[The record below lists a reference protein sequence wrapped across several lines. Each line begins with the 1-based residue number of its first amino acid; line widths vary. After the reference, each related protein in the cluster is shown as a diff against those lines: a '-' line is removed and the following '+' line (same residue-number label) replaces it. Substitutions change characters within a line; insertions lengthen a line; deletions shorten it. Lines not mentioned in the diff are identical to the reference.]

1 MSDQHKRAIRE
12 AFRMPTPISVRIAVD
27 HFLVDGDAVPVLTG
41 RLLRTQFL
49 RKLVQHGALACYAP
63 DGAESTEGVYC
74 DDCRHPR
81 CRPYLRLYLD
91 RGAVHLVLDLGPA
104 SARNLLALEDDLV
117 ADGLHLEHC
126 PLRLTVTPRGSWG
139 EVRFQRFP

>member
-1 MSDQHKRAIRE
+1 MRDHDKFAIRE
-12 AFRMPTPISVRIAVD
+12 AFRMPTPIFVRVAAD
-27 HFLVDGDAVPVLTG
+27 HFIVDGEAVSILTG

-49 RKLVQHGALACYAP
+49 RKLFQRGALVCHAP
-63 DGAESTEGVYC
+63 DGVESTDGIYC
-74 DDCRHPR
+74 DSCRHPR

-104 SARNLLALEDDLV
+104 SARNFLAFEDDLV
-117 ADGLHLEHC
+117 AEGLHLQHW